1 MHELVLPKDTTVRE
15 IWRIGLVA
23 YRNAARQELKVS
35 QCHNAAA
42 AAICAKYPEL
52 TERQARWHSIEA
64 VAWASKRHRAWLDRG
79 APRHEWIWAPDRRG
93 VGLHRNPG
101 FEVT

>member
-35 QCHNAAA
+35 WCHSAAA

-52 TERQARWHSIEA
+52 KERQARQHLIEA
-64 VAWASKRHRAWLDRG
+64 VAWASKHHRAWLDRVFLAANGSGRQIG
-79 APRHEWIWAPDRRG
+79 AASGYIAIQD
-93 VGLHRNPG
+93 LK
-101 FEVT
+101 

>member
-64 VAWASKRHRAWLDRG
+64 VAWASKRHPGSTGVLLATNGSGRQIG
-79 APRHEWIWAPDRRG
+79 AASGYIAIQD
-93 VGLHRNPG
+93 LK
-101 FEVT
+101 